1 MAIFRRGSAAT
12 EGDSHLA
19 DYYRQGAT
27 WETDVA
33 RRNSGS
39 RRIAWIVASVF
50 GLLAAAQAAALVMLL
65 PLKTYEPYIVEV
77 DRSSGF
83 VQEKRALVPG
93 ALSDN
98 EAVTMSNVVRY
109 IRARETYDPKALKEN
124 FDLAQVL
131 STGKASID
139 LTSLYTPGAP
149 NNPIDILGRS
159 ANISV
164 SIKAVSFPNKTTA
177 LVRFSSFVNKP
188 TEVVTQ
194 NWQALVRFRYTST
207 PASNQYRFDNPL
219 GFQVTEYRRDQETI
233 SAQPIAPDVAAQ
245 QTNNAIV
252 HTQDAVPALPTQQ
265 LQVPESPQAPPPVVP
280 APVSPPSDTLIPN
293 APPPPLPQGGTQQ

>member
-1 MAIFRRGSAAT
+1 MGIFRRALPAT

-19 DYYRQGAT
+19 DYYQQGVT

-33 RRNSGS
+33 RRNIVS
-39 RRIAWIVASVF
+39 RRIAWTVAGIA
-50 GLLAAAQAAALVMLL
+50 GLLATAQAAALVMLL
-65 PLKTYEPYIVEV
+65 PLKTYEPYVVEV
-77 DRSSGF
+77 DRNSGF

-93 ALSDN
+93 ALSEN

-131 STGKASID
+131 STAKASVD
-139 LTSLYTPGAP
+139 LTSLYTPGTP

-164 SIKAVSFPNKTTA
+164 TIKAISFPNKTTA
-177 LVRFSSFVNKP
+177 LVRFSTYVNKP
-188 TEVVTQ
+188 TEVLTQ

-233 SAQPIAPDVAAQ
+233 AAQPITPEAASQ
-245 QTNNAIV
+245 QTTNNVV
-252 HTQDAVPALPTQQ
+252 HAQDAVPAIPAQQ
-265 LQVPESPQAPPPVVP
+265 VQVPDSPQAPPSVVP
-280 APVSPPSDTLIPN
+280 APVSPPSETLIPN
-293 APPPPLPQGGTQQ
+293 APPPPLPMGGSQQ